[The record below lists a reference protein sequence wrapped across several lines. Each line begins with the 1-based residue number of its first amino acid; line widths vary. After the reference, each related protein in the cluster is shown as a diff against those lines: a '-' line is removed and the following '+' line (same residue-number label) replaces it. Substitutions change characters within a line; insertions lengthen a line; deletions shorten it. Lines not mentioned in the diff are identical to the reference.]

1 MYYPISEKITV
12 LGKVIQKPNLSF
24 SFLAYLLQGEKNVL
38 IDTVPEK
45 AGEVFLTELKA
56 LIPISQ
62 LDAIILNHSE
72 EDHSGALGLL
82 LAEKEDISIYCTEAC
97 KQRLIS
103 RYPNGQFIAV
113 EHLSTLKIGTFQFRF
128 THTPGL
134 HWDDNMVTYFENEKI
149 LFSNDLFGQYLGC
162 QPPLDKD
169 YSVEDVLQGAKSYFD
184 KVFAPATI
192 EEKQVVLKIRDLDL
206 KCVAPGHGVI
216 LKEKLEDVLALYEK
230 ECAGT
235 SEIR

>member
-1 MYYPISEKITV
+1 MYYAITEKITV

-24 SFLAYLLQGEKNVL
+24 SFLSYLLQGEKNVL

-45 AGEVFLTELKA
+45 AGEMFLTELKE

-82 LAEKEDISIYCTEAC
+82 LAEKEDIPIYCTAAC

-103 RYPNGQFIAV
+103 RYPNGNFVGVA
-113 EHLSTLKIGTFQFRF
+113 HLSRLEIGSFQFQF

-134 HWDDNMVTYFENEKI
+134 HCDDNMVTYFENEKI

-169 YSVEDVLQGAKSYFD
+169 YSVEEVLQGAKSYFD
-184 KVFAPATI
+184 KVFAPASA
-192 EEKQVVLKIRDLDL
+192 EEKQVVLALKDLDF
-206 KCVAPGHGVI
+206 KYIAPGHGVV
-216 LKEKLEDVLALYEK
+216 LKDKLGDVLALYEK
-230 ECAGT
+230 ECAGS
-235 SEIR
+235 SEV